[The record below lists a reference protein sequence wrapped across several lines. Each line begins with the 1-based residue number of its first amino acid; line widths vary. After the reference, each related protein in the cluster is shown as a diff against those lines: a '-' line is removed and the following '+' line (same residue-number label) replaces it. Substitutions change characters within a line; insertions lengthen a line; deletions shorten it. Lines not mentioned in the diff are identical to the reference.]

1 MNNMELQAEG
11 PRCRLRGARSGLGKR
26 RDRRVDQK
34 SHDGSRGQQ
43 FVQQLQPLRRYLN
56 VQPCHAGHVAAG
68 SVKAGDKSNV
78 NRVGPYTE
86 DDWNVRCR
94 CLRRQRRSSATGGYK
109 YKNLIMNQLRGKLR
123 QTIRVRLRPSILDV
137 DVLTLYIAC
146 HSQPLAESSQTNGI
160 IFG

>member
-1 MNNMELQAEG
+1 LNNMELQAEG

-43 FVQQLQPLRRYLN
+43 FVQQLQPLRRYLQ
-56 VQPCHAGHVAAG
+56 VQTCHAGDVAAG

-86 DDWNVRCR
+86 DDWNARCR
-94 CLRRQRRSSATGGYK
+94 CLRRQRRRSAAGGYK
-109 YKNLIMNQLRGKLR
+109 YGNLIMNQLRGKLR
-123 QTIRVRLRPSILDV
+123 QTISVRLRPSILDV
-137 DVLTLYIAC
+137 DILALYIAC
-146 HSQPLAESSQTNGI
+146 HFQPLAESAQTDGI

>member
-43 FVQQLQPLRRYLN
+43 FVQQLQPLRRYLY
-56 VQPCHAGHVAAG
+56 VQICHAGHITAG

-78 NRVGPYTE
+78 NRVGPIPKTIGMLAVAAFAVSAEAVPPAATSTE
-86 DDWNVRCR
+86 
-94 CLRRQRRSSATGGYK
+94 T
-109 YKNLIMNQLRGKLR
+109 
-123 QTIRVRLRPSILDV
+123 
-137 DVLTLYIAC
+137 
-146 HSQPLAESSQTNGI
+146 
-160 IFG
+160 